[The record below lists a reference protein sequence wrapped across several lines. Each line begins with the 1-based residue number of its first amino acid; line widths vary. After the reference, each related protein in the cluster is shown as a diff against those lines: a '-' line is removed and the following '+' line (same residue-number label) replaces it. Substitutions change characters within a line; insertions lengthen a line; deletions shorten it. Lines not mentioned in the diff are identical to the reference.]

1 MSVEELAARIG
12 KDRSTIYRYEN
23 GDISNMPVE
32 LLPPMVEALE
42 TTPQELLST
51 IVTSNEWLSAQAEKW
66 FDATEGYE
74 FNDEEIRVLYEAA
87 KYLMKIRDS
96 VDCEERHNC
105 LFMLFKQLNE

>member
-1 MSVEELAARIG
+1 MSVEELARRIG
-12 KDRSTIYRYEN
+12 KDRSTVYRYES
-23 GDISNMPVE
+23 GDIENFPLDL
-32 LLPPMVEALE
+32 LLPMTEALE

-51 IVTSNEWLSAQAEKW
+51 IVTTNEWLSARAEEW

-74 FNDEEIRVLYEAA
+74 FNDEEFKILYEAA